1 MKTKQNKKKSR
12 EFRSRLF
19 YKNKMYFIAS
29 VIMTIVMSFLNLM
42 ISWLIQQIMDSMAN
56 QNMQSVVRCA
66 WIAASVVI
74 AYTVANAVYRAVYP
88 RFLQRAMQQY
98 RDYAFSRLTQKSLR
112 SFSKEGTAL
121 YVSALTNDCTSIEN
135 NYLAA
140 TFTLIELLFCFL
152 GALIM
157 MLYYS
162 PVMLVLAVA
171 LSFLPVAVSMTAGN
185 RLTEQEKEISK
196 KNERF
201 VSIVNELLSGF
212 PVIKSFRAEAQAS
225 RLFSQRN
232 EQAEEAKKNKRR
244 TEQLISLLANDAGI
258 IAQMG
263 IFLAGA
269 WLAISGKGVTAGV
282 VIVFVQLMNYILN
295 PISQVPL
302 LWSNRKAAIALMEK
316 LSDAL
321 SENVREEGREKLNGF
336 SEKIEVKDLTYG
348 YEPESPVL
356 KDLDVQFDAGKS
368 YAIVGG
374 SGSGKSTLLNLLMGS
389 SSNYQGEI
397 CIDGVSIKN
406 IESESLYQLMTSV
419 QQNVF
424 VFNDTIRN
432 NVTMFHEFPDKE
444 VTLALERS
452 GLSEFIEKR
461 GEDFVCGENGANLS
475 GGERQRISIARA
487 LLRKSPILLVD
498 EATAALDA
506 ATARAVSFSILN
518 LVGMTR
524 IVVTHRLEEAILRR
538 YDKILVMKNGT
549 ICEQEISI
557 RLCSRKDNFI
567 LCFRLRTEE
576 DNSWCYSSWISQ
588 YLQQHEGEWISRA
601 GHLEQVFSK

>member
-1 MKTKQNKKKSR
+1 MKTKQNKKKNR
-12 EFRSRLF
+12 EFIHQLY
-19 YKNKMYFIAS
+19 YKNRINFIVA
-29 VIMTIVMSFLNLM
+29 IILTIAMSSLNLM
-42 ISWLIQQIMDSMAN
+42 ISWLIQQIMDCTAN
-56 QNMQSVVRCA
+56 QDMQALVRSA

-185 RLTEQEKEISK
+185 RLTEQEKEISE

-212 PVIKSFRAEAQAS
+212 PVIKSFRAETQAS

-321 SENVREEGREKLNGF
+321 SENVREEGREKINGF

-348 YEPESPVL
+348 YEPESHVL

-432 NVTMFHEFPDKE
+432 NVTMFHEFSDKE

-452 GLSEFIEKR
+452 GLSELIEKR

-549 ICEQEISI
+549 ICEQG
-557 RLCSRKDNFI
+557 NFDT
-567 LCFRLRTEE
+567 LMQQKGQF
-576 DNSWCYSSWISQ
+576 YSLFQIA
-588 YLQQHEGEWISRA
+588 H
-601 GHLEQVFSK
+601 

>member
-12 EFRSRLF
+12 EFIHQLY
-19 YKNKMYFIAS
+19 YKNRINFI
-29 VIMTIVMSFLNLM
+29 VTIILTIAMSSLNLM
-42 ISWLIQQIMDSMAN
+42 ISWLIQQIMDCTAN
-56 QNMQSVVRCA
+56 QDMQALVRSA
-66 WIAASVVI
+66 WIVIIVVVI
-74 AYTVANAVYRAVYP
+74 YTIANVMYRAVYP

-162 PVMLVLAVA
+162 PMMLVLAVA

-185 RLTEQEKEISK
+185 RLTEQEKKISK

-212 PVIKSFRAEAQAS
+212 PVIKSFRAETQAS

-244 TEQLISLLANDAGI
+244 TEQLISLMANDAGI

-282 VIVFVQLMNYILN
+282 VIVFVQLMNYVLN

-321 SENVREEGREKLNGF
+321 LENVREEGREKLNGF

-348 YEPESPVL
+348 YEPESHVL
-356 KDLDVQFDAGKS
+356 KDMDAQFDAGKS

-524 IVVTHRLEEAILRR
+524 IVVTHRLEEAMLRR

-549 ICEQEISI
+549 ICEQG
-557 RLCSRKDNFI
+557 NFDT
-567 LCFRLRTEE
+567 LMQQKGQF
-576 DNSWCYSSWISQ
+576 YSLFQIA
-588 YLQQHEGEWISRA
+588 H
-601 GHLEQVFSK
+601 

>member
-1 MKTKQNKKKSR
+1 MKQNKKKSR
-12 EFRSRLF
+12 EFRHRLF
-19 YKNKMYFIAS
+19 YKNKICFIAS

-74 AYTVANAVYRAVYP
+74 AYTVANAVHRAVYP

-98 RDYAFSRLTQKSLR
+98 RDYTFSRLTQKSLR

-185 RLTEQEKEISK
+185 RLAEQEKEISK
-196 KNERF
+196 RNEHF

-212 PVIKSFRAEAQAS
+212 PVIKSFRAETQAS
-225 RLFSQRN
+225 RLFSKRN

-244 TEQLISLLANDAGI
+244 TEQMISLLANDAGI

-444 VTLALERS
+444 VILALERS

-549 ICEQEISI
+549 ICEQG
-557 RLCSRKDNFI
+557 NFDT
-567 LCFRLRTEE
+567 LMQQKGQF
-576 DNSWCYSSWISQ
+576 YSLFQIA
-588 YLQQHEGEWISRA
+588 H
-601 GHLEQVFSK
+601 

>member
-1 MKTKQNKKKSR
+1 MKQNKKKSR
-12 EFRSRLF
+12 EFRRRLF
-19 YKNKMYFIAS
+19 YKNKMCFIAS

-56 QNMQSVVRCA
+56 QNMQAVVRCA

-140 TFTLIELLFCFL
+140 TFTLIELLFCFW

-171 LSFLPVAVSMTAGN
+171 LSFLPVAVSMKAGN

-269 WLAISGKGVTAGV
+269 WLAISNKGVTAGV

-321 SENVREEGREKLNGF
+321 SENVREEGREKLNVF

-549 ICEQEISI
+549 ICEQG
-557 RLCSRKDNFI
+557 NFDT
-567 LCFRLRTEE
+567 LMQQKGQF
-576 DNSWCYSSWISQ
+576 YSLFQIA
-588 YLQQHEGEWISRA
+588 H
-601 GHLEQVFSK
+601 

>member
-1 MKTKQNKKKSR
+1 MKTKQNKKKNR
-12 EFRSRLF
+12 EFIHQLY
-19 YKNKMYFIAS
+19 YKNRINFI
-29 VIMTIVMSFLNLM
+29 VTIILTIAMSSLNLM
-42 ISWLIQQIMDSMAN
+42 ISWLIQQIMDCTAN
-56 QNMQSVVRCA
+56 QDMQALVRSA
-66 WIAASVVI
+66 WIVIIVVVI
-74 AYTVANAVYRAVYP
+74 YTIANVMYRAVYP

-171 LSFLPVAVSMTAGN
+171 LSFLPVTVSMTAGN

-212 PVIKSFRAEAQAS
+212 PVIKSFRAETQAS

-549 ICEQEISI
+549 ICEQG
-557 RLCSRKDNFI
+557 NFDT
-567 LCFRLRTEE
+567 LMQQKGQF
-576 DNSWCYSSWISQ
+576 YSLFQIA
-588 YLQQHEGEWISRA
+588 H
-601 GHLEQVFSK
+601 

>member
-1 MKTKQNKKKSR
+1 MKQNKKKSR
-12 EFRSRLF
+12 EFRRRLF
-19 YKNKMYFIAS
+19 YKNKMCFIAS

-56 QNMQSVVRCA
+56 QNMQSAVRCA

-171 LSFLPVAVSMTAGN
+171 LSFLPVAVSMKAGN

-196 KNERF
+196 KNEHF

-212 PVIKSFRAEAQAS
+212 PVIKSFRAETQAS

-348 YEPESPVL
+348 YEPESHVL

-549 ICEQEISI
+549 ICEQG
-557 RLCSRKDNFI
+557 NFDT
-567 LCFRLRTEE
+567 LMQQKGQF
-576 DNSWCYSSWISQ
+576 YSLFQIA
-588 YLQQHEGEWISRA
+588 H
-601 GHLEQVFSK
+601 

>member
-12 EFRSRLF
+12 EFIHQLY
-19 YKNKMYFIAS
+19 YKNRMNFI
-29 VIMTIVMSFLNLM
+29 VTIILTIAMSSLNLM

-56 QNMQSVVRCA
+56 QNMQAVVRCA

-140 TFTLIELLFCFL
+140 TFTLIELLFCFW

-171 LSFLPVAVSMTAGN
+171 LSFLPVAVSMKAGN

-269 WLAISGKGVTAGV
+269 WLAISNKGVTAGV

-321 SENVREEGREKLNGF
+321 SENVREEGREKLNVF

-397 CIDGVSIKN
+397 CIDSVSIKN

-432 NVTMFHEFPDKE
+432 NVTM
-444 VTLALERS
+444 R
-452 GLSEFIEKR
+452 
-461 GEDFVCGENGANLS
+461 
-475 GGERQRISIARA
+475 
-487 LLRKSPILLVD
+487 
-498 EATAALDA
+498 
-506 ATARAVSFSILN
+506 
-518 LVGMTR
+518 
-524 IVVTHRLEEAILRR
+524 
-538 YDKILVMKNGT
+538 
-549 ICEQEISI
+549 
-557 RLCSRKDNFI
+557 
-567 LCFRLRTEE
+567 
-576 DNSWCYSSWISQ
+576 
-588 YLQQHEGEWISRA
+588 
-601 GHLEQVFSK
+601 

>member
-1 MKTKQNKKKSR
+1 MKTKQNKKKNR
-12 EFRSRLF
+12 EFIHQLY
-19 YKNKMYFIAS
+19 YKNRINFIVA
-29 VIMTIVMSFLNLM
+29 IILTIAMSSLNLM
-42 ISWLIQQIMDSMAN
+42 ISWLIQQIMDCTAN
-56 QNMQSVVRCA
+56 QDMQALVRSA

-135 NYLAA
+135 NYLAS

-162 PVMLVLAVA
+162 PMMLVLAVA

-212 PVIKSFRAEAQAS
+212 PVIKSFRAETQAS

-348 YEPESPVL
+348 YEPESHVL

-432 NVTMFHEFPDKE
+432 NVTMFHEFSDKE

-452 GLSEFIEKR
+452 GLSELIEKR
-461 GEDFVCGENGANLS
+461 GEEFVCGENGANLS

-549 ICEQEISI
+549 ICEQG
-557 RLCSRKDNFI
+557 NFDT
-567 LCFRLRTEE
+567 LMQQKGQF
-576 DNSWCYSSWISQ
+576 YSLFQIA
-588 YLQQHEGEWISRA
+588 H
-601 GHLEQVFSK
+601 

>member
-1 MKTKQNKKKSR
+1 MKTKQNKKKNR
-12 EFRSRLF
+12 EFIHQLY
-19 YKNKMYFIAS
+19 YKNRINFI
-29 VIMTIVMSFLNLM
+29 VTIILTIAMSSLNLM
-42 ISWLIQQIMDSMAN
+42 ISWLIQQIMDCTAN
-56 QNMQSVVRCA
+56 QDMQALVRSA
-66 WIAASVVI
+66 WIVIIVVVI
-74 AYTVANAVYRAVYP
+74 YTIANVMYRAVYP

-212 PVIKSFRAEAQAS
+212 PVIKSFRAETQAS

-244 TEQLISLLANDAGI
+244 TEQQISLLANDAGI

-549 ICEQEISI
+549 ICEQG
-557 RLCSRKDNFI
+557 NFDT
-567 LCFRLRTEE
+567 LMQQKGQF
-576 DNSWCYSSWISQ
+576 YSLFQIA
-588 YLQQHEGEWISRA
+588 H
-601 GHLEQVFSK
+601 

>member
-1 MKTKQNKKKSR
+1 MKTKQNKKKNR
-12 EFRSRLF
+12 EFIHQLY
-19 YKNKMYFIAS
+19 YKNRINFI
-29 VIMTIVMSFLNLM
+29 VTIILTIAMSSLNLM
-42 ISWLIQQIMDSMAN
+42 ISWLIQQIMDCTAN
-56 QNMQSVVRCA
+56 QYMQALVRSA
-66 WIAASVVI
+66 WIVIIVVVI
-74 AYTVANAVYRAVYP
+74 YTIANVMYRAVYP

-212 PVIKSFRAEAQAS
+212 PVIKSFRAETQAS

-461 GEDFVCGENGANLS
+461 GEEFVCGENGANLS

-549 ICEQEISI
+549 ICEQG
-557 RLCSRKDNFI
+557 NFDT
-567 LCFRLRTEE
+567 LMQQKGQF
-576 DNSWCYSSWISQ
+576 YSLFQIA
-588 YLQQHEGEWISRA
+588 H
-601 GHLEQVFSK
+601 

>member
-1 MKTKQNKKKSR
+1 MKQNKKKSR
-12 EFRSRLF
+12 EFRRRLF
-19 YKNKMYFIAS
+19 YKNKMCFIAS

-56 QNMQSVVRCA
+56 QNMQSAVRCA

-140 TFTLIELLFCFL
+140 TFTLIEFLFCFL

-212 PVIKSFRAEAQAS
+212 PVIKSFRAETQAS

-269 WLAISGKGVTAGV
+269 WLAISNKGVTAGV

-348 YEPESPVL
+348 YEPESHVL

-424 VFNDTIRN
+424 IFNDTIRN
-432 NVTMFHEFPDKE
+432 NVTMFHEFPDRE

-549 ICEQEISI
+549 ICEQG
-557 RLCSRKDNFI
+557 NFDT
-567 LCFRLRTEE
+567 LMQQKGQF
-576 DNSWCYSSWISQ
+576 YSLFQIA
-588 YLQQHEGEWISRA
+588 H
-601 GHLEQVFSK
+601 

>member
-1 MKTKQNKKKSR
+1 MKQNKKKSR
-12 EFRSRLF
+12 EFKRRLF
-19 YKNKMYFIAS
+19 YKNKMCFIAS

-140 TFTLIELLFCFL
+140 TFTLIEFLFCFL

-212 PVIKSFRAEAQAS
+212 PVIKSFRAETQAS

-348 YEPESPVL
+348 YEPESHVL

-461 GEDFVCGENGANLS
+461 GEDFVCGENGSNLS

-549 ICEQEISI
+549 ICEQG
-557 RLCSRKDNFI
+557 NFDT
-567 LCFRLRTEE
+567 LMQQKGQF
-576 DNSWCYSSWISQ
+576 YSLFQIA
-588 YLQQHEGEWISRA
+588 H
-601 GHLEQVFSK
+601 

>member
-1 MKTKQNKKKSR
+1 MKQNKKKSR
-12 EFRSRLF
+12 EFRRRLF
-19 YKNKMYFIAS
+19 YKNKICFIAS

-42 ISWLIQQIMDSMAN
+42 ISWLIQQIMDCTAN
-56 QNMQSVVRCA
+56 QDMQALVRSA
-66 WIAASVVI
+66 WIVIIVVVI
-74 AYTVANAVYRAVYP
+74 YTIANVMYRAVYP

-212 PVIKSFRAEAQAS
+212 PVIKSFRAETQAS

-461 GEDFVCGENGANLS
+461 GEEFVCGENGANLS

-549 ICEQEISI
+549 ICEQG
-557 RLCSRKDNFI
+557 NFDT
-567 LCFRLRTEE
+567 LMQQKGQF
-576 DNSWCYSSWISQ
+576 YSLFQIA
-588 YLQQHEGEWISRA
+588 H
-601 GHLEQVFSK
+601 

>member
-1 MKTKQNKKKSR
+1 MKTKQNKKKNR
-12 EFRSRLF
+12 EFIHQLY
-19 YKNKMYFIAS
+19 YKNRINFI
-29 VIMTIVMSFLNLM
+29 VTIILTIAMSSINLM

-74 AYTVANAVYRAVYP
+74 AYTVSNAVYRAVYP

-212 PVIKSFRAEAQAS
+212 PVIKSFRAETQAS

-461 GEDFVCGENGANLS
+461 GEEFVCGENGANLS

-549 ICEQEISI
+549 ICEQGKFDT
-557 RLCSRKDNFI
+557 LMQQKGQF
-567 LCFRLRTEE
+567 
-576 DNSWCYSSWISQ
+576 YSLFQIA
-588 YLQQHEGEWISRA
+588 H
-601 GHLEQVFSK
+601 

>member
-12 EFRSRLF
+12 EFIHQLY
-19 YKNKMYFIAS
+19 YKNRMNFI
-29 VIMTIVMSFLNLM
+29 VTIILTIAMSSLNLM

-56 QNMQSVVRCA
+56 QNMQAVVRCA

-140 TFTLIELLFCFL
+140 TFTLIELLFCFW

-171 LSFLPVAVSMTAGN
+171 LSFLPVAVSMKAGN

-269 WLAISGKGVTAGV
+269 WLAISNKGVTAGV

-321 SENVREEGREKLNGF
+321 SENVREEGREKLNVF

-397 CIDGVSIKN
+397 CIDSVSIKN

-432 NVTMFHEFPDKE
+432 NVTMFHEFSDKE

-487 LLRKSPILLVD
+487 LLRKSPIILVD

-518 LVGMTR
+518 LIGMTR

-549 ICEQEISI
+549 ICEQG
-557 RLCSRKDNFI
+557 NFDT
-567 LCFRLRTEE
+567 LMQQKGQF
-576 DNSWCYSSWISQ
+576 YSLFQIA
-588 YLQQHEGEWISRA
+588 H
-601 GHLEQVFSK
+601 

>member
-1 MKTKQNKKKSR
+1 MKQNKKKSR
-12 EFRSRLF
+12 EFRCRLF
-19 YKNKMYFIAS
+19 YKNKMCFIAS

-56 QNMQSVVRCA
+56 QNMQSAVRCA

-140 TFTLIELLFCFL
+140 TFTLIEFLFCFL

-212 PVIKSFRAEAQAS
+212 PVIKSFRAETQAS

-348 YEPESPVL
+348 YEPESHVL

-549 ICEQEISI
+549 ICEQG
-557 RLCSRKDNFI
+557 NFDT
-567 LCFRLRTEE
+567 LMQQKGQF
-576 DNSWCYSSWISQ
+576 YSLFQIA
-588 YLQQHEGEWISRA
+588 H
-601 GHLEQVFSK
+601 

>member
-1 MKTKQNKKKSR
+1 MKQNKKKSR
-12 EFRSRLF
+12 EFKRRLF
-19 YKNKMYFIAS
+19 YKNKMCFIAS

-88 RFLQRAMQQY
+88 RFLQRAIQQY

-212 PVIKSFRAEAQAS
+212 PVIKSFRAETQAS

-348 YEPESPVL
+348 YEPESHVL

-389 SSNYQGEI
+389 SSNYRGEI

-487 LLRKSPILLVD
+487 LLRKSPILLID

-549 ICEQEISI
+549 ICEQG
-557 RLCSRKDNFI
+557 NFDT
-567 LCFRLRTEE
+567 LMQQKGQF
-576 DNSWCYSSWISQ
+576 YSLFQIA
-588 YLQQHEGEWISRA
+588 H
-601 GHLEQVFSK
+601 

>member
-1 MKTKQNKKKSR
+1 MKTKQNKKKNR
-12 EFRSRLF
+12 EFIHQLY
-19 YKNKMYFIAS
+19 YKNRINFI
-29 VIMTIVMSFLNLM
+29 VTIILTIAMSSLNLM
-42 ISWLIQQIMDSMAN
+42 ISWLIQQIMDCTAN
-56 QNMQSVVRCA
+56 QDMQALVRSA
-66 WIAASVVI
+66 WIVIIVVVI
-74 AYTVANAVYRAVYP
+74 YTIANVMYRAVYP

-212 PVIKSFRAEAQAS
+212 PVIKSFRAETQAS

-487 LLRKSPILLVD
+487 LLRKSPILLID

-549 ICEQEISI
+549 ICEQG
-557 RLCSRKDNFI
+557 NFDT
-567 LCFRLRTEE
+567 LMQQKGQF
-576 DNSWCYSSWISQ
+576 YSLFQIA
-588 YLQQHEGEWISRA
+588 H
-601 GHLEQVFSK
+601 

>member
-12 EFRSRLF
+12 EFIHQLY
-19 YKNKMYFIAS
+19 YKNRINFI
-29 VIMTIVMSFLNLM
+29 VTIILTIAMSSLNLM
-42 ISWLIQQIMDSMAN
+42 ISWLIQQIMDCTAN
-56 QNMQSVVRCA
+56 QDMQALVRSA
-66 WIAASVVI
+66 WIVIIVVVI
-74 AYTVANAVYRAVYP
+74 YTIANVMYRAVYP

-212 PVIKSFRAEAQAS
+212 PVIKSFRAETQAS

-348 YEPESPVL
+348 YEPESHVL
-356 KDLDVQFDAGKS
+356 KDMDAQFDAGKS

-461 GEDFVCGENGANLS
+461 GEEFVCGENGANLS

-549 ICEQEISI
+549 ICEQG
-557 RLCSRKDNFI
+557 NFDT
-567 LCFRLRTEE
+567 LMQQKGQF
-576 DNSWCYSSWISQ
+576 YSLFQIA
-588 YLQQHEGEWISRA
+588 H
-601 GHLEQVFSK
+601 

>member
-1 MKTKQNKKKSR
+1 MKTKQNKKKNR
-12 EFRSRLF
+12 EFIHQLY
-19 YKNKMYFIAS
+19 YKNRINFI
-29 VIMTIVMSFLNLM
+29 VTIILTIAMSSLNLM
-42 ISWLIQQIMDSMAN
+42 ISWLIQQIMDCTAN
-56 QNMQSVVRCA
+56 QDMQALVRSA
-66 WIAASVVI
+66 WIVIIVVVI
-74 AYTVANAVYRAVYP
+74 YTIANVMYRAVYP

-212 PVIKSFRAEAQAS
+212 PVIKSFRAETQAS

-232 EQAEEAKKNKRR
+232 EQAEEAKKNKCR

-348 YEPESPVL
+348 YEPESHVL
-356 KDLDVQFDAGKS
+356 KDMDAQFDAGKS

-461 GEDFVCGENGANLS
+461 GEEFVCGENGANLS

-549 ICEQEISI
+549 ICEQG
-557 RLCSRKDNFI
+557 NFDT
-567 LCFRLRTEE
+567 LMQQKGQF
-576 DNSWCYSSWISQ
+576 YSLFQIA
-588 YLQQHEGEWISRA
+588 H
-601 GHLEQVFSK
+601 

>member
-12 EFRSRLF
+12 EFIHQLY
-19 YKNKMYFIAS
+19 YKNRMNFI
-29 VIMTIVMSFLNLM
+29 VTIILTIAMSSLNLM

-56 QNMQSVVRCA
+56 QNMQAVVRCA

-140 TFTLIELLFCFL
+140 TFTLIEFLFCFL

-212 PVIKSFRAEAQAS
+212 PVIKSFRAETQAS

-348 YEPESPVL
+348 YEPESHVL

-538 YDKILVMKNGT
+538 YDKIFVMKNGT
-549 ICEQEISI
+549 ICEQG
-557 RLCSRKDNFI
+557 NFDT
-567 LCFRLRTEE
+567 LMQQKGQF
-576 DNSWCYSSWISQ
+576 YSLFQIA
-588 YLQQHEGEWISRA
+588 H
-601 GHLEQVFSK
+601 

>member
-1 MKTKQNKKKSR
+1 MKTKQNKKKNR
-12 EFRSRLF
+12 EFIHQLY
-19 YKNKMYFIAS
+19 YKNRINFI
-29 VIMTIVMSFLNLM
+29 VTIILTIAMSSLNLM
-42 ISWLIQQIMDSMAN
+42 ISWLIQQIMDCTAN
-56 QNMQSVVRCA
+56 QDMQALVRSA
-66 WIAASVVI
+66 WIVIIVVVI
-74 AYTVANAVYRAVYP
+74 YTIANVMYRAVYP

-171 LSFLPVAVSMTAGN
+171 LSFLPVAVSMKAGN

-269 WLAISGKGVTAGV
+269 WLAISNKGVTAGV

-321 SENVREEGREKLNGF
+321 SENVREEGREKLNVF

-397 CIDGVSIKN
+397 CIDSVSIKN

-432 NVTMFHEFPDKE
+432 NVTMFHEFSDKE

-487 LLRKSPILLVD
+487 LLRKSPIILVD

-549 ICEQEISI
+549 ICEQG
-557 RLCSRKDNFI
+557 NFDT
-567 LCFRLRTEE
+567 LMQQKGQF
-576 DNSWCYSSWISQ
+576 YSLFQIA
-588 YLQQHEGEWISRA
+588 H
-601 GHLEQVFSK
+601 

>member
-1 MKTKQNKKKSR
+1 MKTKQNKKKNR
-12 EFRSRLF
+12 EFIHQLY
-19 YKNKMYFIAS
+19 YKNRINFI
-29 VIMTIVMSFLNLM
+29 VTIILTIAMSSLNLM
-42 ISWLIQQIMDSMAN
+42 ISWLIQQIMDCTAN
-56 QNMQSVVRCA
+56 QDMQALVRSA
-66 WIAASVVI
+66 WIVIIVVVI
-74 AYTVANAVYRAVYP
+74 YTIANVMYRAVYP

-212 PVIKSFRAEAQAS
+212 PVIKSFRAETQAS

-424 VFNDTIRN
+424 VFNGTIRN

-452 GLSEFIEKR
+452 GLSEFIEKH
-461 GEDFVCGENGANLS
+461 GEEFVCGENGANLS

-549 ICEQEISI
+549 ICEQG
-557 RLCSRKDNFI
+557 NFDT
-567 LCFRLRTEE
+567 LMQQKGQF
-576 DNSWCYSSWISQ
+576 YSLFQIA
-588 YLQQHEGEWISRA
+588 H
-601 GHLEQVFSK
+601 

>member
-1 MKTKQNKKKSR
+1 MKTKQNKKKNR
-12 EFRSRLF
+12 EFIHQLY
-19 YKNKMYFIAS
+19 YKNRINFI
-29 VIMTIVMSFLNLM
+29 VTIILTIAMSSINLM
-42 ISWLIQQIMDSMAN
+42 ISWLIQQIMDCTAN
-56 QNMQSVVRCA
+56 QDMQALVRSA
-66 WIAASVVI
+66 WIVIIVVVI
-74 AYTVANAVYRAVYP
+74 YTIANVMYRAVYP

-348 YEPESPVL
+348 YEPESHVL
-356 KDLDVQFDAGKS
+356 KDMDAQFDAGKS

-461 GEDFVCGENGANLS
+461 GEEFVCGENGANLS

-549 ICEQEISI
+549 ICEQG
-557 RLCSRKDNFI
+557 NFDT
-567 LCFRLRTEE
+567 LMQQKGQF
-576 DNSWCYSSWISQ
+576 YSLFQIA
-588 YLQQHEGEWISRA
+588 H
-601 GHLEQVFSK
+601 

>member
-12 EFRSRLF
+12 EFIHQLY
-19 YKNKMYFIAS
+19 YKNRINFI
-29 VIMTIVMSFLNLM
+29 VTIILTIAMSSLNLM
-42 ISWLIQQIMDSMAN
+42 ISWLIQQIMDCTAN
-56 QNMQSVVRCA
+56 QDMQALVRSA
-66 WIAASVVI
+66 WIVIIVVVI
-74 AYTVANAVYRAVYP
+74 YTIANVMYRAVYP

-135 NYLAA
+135 NYLVA

-185 RLTEQEKEISK
+185 RLTEQEKKISK

-212 PVIKSFRAEAQAS
+212 PVIKSFRAETQAS

-348 YEPESPVL
+348 YEPESHVL
-356 KDLDVQFDAGKS
+356 KDLNVQFDAGKS

-549 ICEQEISI
+549 ICEQG
-557 RLCSRKDNFI
+557 NFDT
-567 LCFRLRTEE
+567 LMQQKGQF
-576 DNSWCYSSWISQ
+576 YSLFQIA
-588 YLQQHEGEWISRA
+588 H
-601 GHLEQVFSK
+601 

>member
-1 MKTKQNKKKSR
+1 MKTKQNKKKNR
-12 EFRSRLF
+12 EFIHQLY
-19 YKNKMYFIAS
+19 YKNRINFI
-29 VIMTIVMSFLNLM
+29 VTIILTIAMSSLNLM
-42 ISWLIQQIMDSMAN
+42 ISWLIQQIMDCTAN
-56 QNMQSVVRCA
+56 QDMQALVRSA
-66 WIAASVVI
+66 WIVIIVVVI
-74 AYTVANAVYRAVYP
+74 YTIANVMYRAVYP

-212 PVIKSFRAEAQAS
+212 PVIKSFRAETQAS

-374 SGSGKSTLLNLLMGS
+374 SGSGKSPLLNLLMGS

-461 GEDFVCGENGANLS
+461 GEEFVCGENGANLS

-549 ICEQEISI
+549 ICEQG
-557 RLCSRKDNFI
+557 NFDT
-567 LCFRLRTEE
+567 LMQQKGQF
-576 DNSWCYSSWISQ
+576 YSLFQIA
-588 YLQQHEGEWISRA
+588 H
-601 GHLEQVFSK
+601 

>member
-1 MKTKQNKKKSR
+1 MKQNKKKSR
-12 EFRSRLF
+12 EFKRRLF
-19 YKNKMYFIAS
+19 YKNKMCFIAS

-140 TFTLIELLFCFL
+140 TFTLIELLFCFW

-171 LSFLPVAVSMTAGN
+171 LSFLPVAVSMKAGN

-269 WLAISGKGVTAGV
+269 WLAISNKGVTAGV

-348 YEPESPVL
+348 YEPESHVL

-406 IESESLYQLMTSV
+406 IESDSLYQLMTSV

-549 ICEQEISI
+549 ICEQG
-557 RLCSRKDNFI
+557 NFDT
-567 LCFRLRTEE
+567 LMQQKGQF
-576 DNSWCYSSWISQ
+576 YSLFQIA
-588 YLQQHEGEWISRA
+588 H
-601 GHLEQVFSK
+601 

>member
-1 MKTKQNKKKSR
+1 MKTKQNKKKNR
-12 EFRSRLF
+12 EFIHQLY
-19 YKNKMYFIAS
+19 YKNRINFI
-29 VIMTIVMSFLNLM
+29 VTIILTIAMSSLNLM
-42 ISWLIQQIMDSMAN
+42 ISWLIQQIMDCTAN
-56 QNMQSVVRCA
+56 QDMQALVRSA
-66 WIAASVVI
+66 WIVIIVVVI
-74 AYTVANAVYRAVYP
+74 YTIANVMYRAVYP

-212 PVIKSFRAEAQAS
+212 PVIKSFRAETQAS

-461 GEDFVCGENGANLS
+461 GEEFVCDENGANLS

-549 ICEQEISI
+549 ICEQG
-557 RLCSRKDNFI
+557 NFDT
-567 LCFRLRTEE
+567 LMQQKGQF
-576 DNSWCYSSWISQ
+576 YSLFQIA
-588 YLQQHEGEWISRA
+588 H
-601 GHLEQVFSK
+601 

>member
-1 MKTKQNKKKSR
+1 MKQNKKKSR
-12 EFRSRLF
+12 EFRRRLF
-19 YKNKMYFIAS
+19 YKNKMHFITS
-29 VIMTIVMSFLNLM
+29 VIMTIFMSFLNLM

-56 QNMQSVVRCA
+56 QNMQAVGRCA

-74 AYTVANAVYRAVYP
+74 AYTVANAVHRAVYP

-98 RDYAFSRLTQKSLR
+98 RDYAFLRLTQKSLR

-185 RLTEQEKEISK
+185 RLAEQEKEISK
-196 KNERF
+196 KNEHF

-212 PVIKSFRAEAQAS
+212 PVIKSFRAETQAS

-336 SEKIEVKDLTYG
+336 SEKIEMKNLTYG

-397 CIDGVSIKN
+397 CIDSVSIKN

-432 NVTMFHEFPDKE
+432 NVTMFHEFSDKE

-549 ICEQEISI
+549 ICEQG
-557 RLCSRKDNFI
+557 NFDT
-567 LCFRLRTEE
+567 LMQQKGQF
-576 DNSWCYSSWISQ
+576 YSLFQIA
-588 YLQQHEGEWISRA
+588 H
-601 GHLEQVFSK
+601 

>member
-1 MKTKQNKKKSR
+1 MKTKQNKKKNR
-12 EFRSRLF
+12 EFIHQLY
-19 YKNKMYFIAS
+19 YKNRINFI
-29 VIMTIVMSFLNLM
+29 VTIILTIAMSSLNLM
-42 ISWLIQQIMDSMAN
+42 ISWLIQQIMDCTAN
-56 QNMQSVVRCA
+56 QDMQALVRSA
-66 WIAASVVI
+66 WIVIIVVVI
-74 AYTVANAVYRAVYP
+74 YTIANVMYRAVYP

-140 TFTLIELLFCFL
+140 TFTMIELLFCFL

-212 PVIKSFRAEAQAS
+212 PVIKSFRAETQAS

-549 ICEQEISI
+549 ICEQG
-557 RLCSRKDNFI
+557 NFDT
-567 LCFRLRTEE
+567 LMQQKGQF
-576 DNSWCYSSWISQ
+576 YSLFQIA
-588 YLQQHEGEWISRA
+588 H
-601 GHLEQVFSK
+601 

>member
-1 MKTKQNKKKSR
+1 MKTKQNKKKNR
-12 EFRSRLF
+12 EFIHQLY
-19 YKNKMYFIAS
+19 YKNRINFIVA
-29 VIMTIVMSFLNLM
+29 IILTIAMSSLNLM
-42 ISWLIQQIMDSMAN
+42 ISWLIQQIMDCTAN
-56 QNMQSVVRCA
+56 QDMQALVRSA

-162 PVMLVLAVA
+162 PMMLVLAVA

-212 PVIKSFRAEAQAS
+212 PVIKSFRAETQAS

-269 WLAISGKGVTAGV
+269 WLAISSKGVTAGV
-282 VIVFVQLMNYILN
+282 VIVFVQLMNYVLN

-452 GLSEFIEKR
+452 GLSEFIEKH
-461 GEDFVCGENGANLS
+461 GEEFVCGENGANLS

-549 ICEQEISI
+549 ICEQG
-557 RLCSRKDNFI
+557 NFDT
-567 LCFRLRTEE
+567 LMQQKGQF
-576 DNSWCYSSWISQ
+576 YSLFQIA
-588 YLQQHEGEWISRA
+588 H
-601 GHLEQVFSK
+601 

>member
-1 MKTKQNKKKSR
+1 MKTKQNKKKNR
-12 EFRSRLF
+12 EFIHQLY
-19 YKNKMYFIAS
+19 YKNRINFI
-29 VIMTIVMSFLNLM
+29 VTIILTIAMSSLNLM
-42 ISWLIQQIMDSMAN
+42 ISWLIQQIMDCTAN
-56 QNMQSVVRCA
+56 QDMQALVRSA
-66 WIAASVVI
+66 WIVIIVVVI
-74 AYTVANAVYRAVYP
+74 YTIANVMYRAVYP

-212 PVIKSFRAEAQAS
+212 PVIKSFRAETQAS

-232 EQAEEAKKNKRR
+232 EQTEEAKKNKRR

-269 WLAISGKGVTAGV
+269 WLAISNKGVTAGV

-348 YEPESPVL
+348 YEPESHVL

-389 SSNYQGEI
+389 SSNYRGEI

-424 VFNDTIRN
+424 IFNDTIRN
-432 NVTMFHEFPDKE
+432 NVTMFHEFPDRE

-549 ICEQEISI
+549 ICEQG
-557 RLCSRKDNFI
+557 NFDT
-567 LCFRLRTEE
+567 LMQQKGQF
-576 DNSWCYSSWISQ
+576 YSLFQIA
-588 YLQQHEGEWISRA
+588 H
-601 GHLEQVFSK
+601 

>member
-1 MKTKQNKKKSR
+1 MKTKQNKKKNR
-12 EFRSRLF
+12 EFIHQLY
-19 YKNKMYFIAS
+19 YKNRINFI
-29 VIMTIVMSFLNLM
+29 VTIILTIAMSSLNLM
-42 ISWLIQQIMDSMAN
+42 ISWLIQQIMDCTAN
-56 QNMQSVVRCA
+56 QDMQALVRSA
-66 WIAASVVI
+66 WIVIIVVVI
-74 AYTVANAVYRAVYP
+74 YTIANVMYRAVYP

-212 PVIKSFRAEAQAS
+212 PVIKSFRAETQAS

-461 GEDFVCGENGANLS
+461 GEEFVCGENGANLS

-506 ATARAVSFSILN
+506 AAARAVSFSILN

-549 ICEQEISI
+549 ICEQG
-557 RLCSRKDNFI
+557 NFDT
-567 LCFRLRTEE
+567 LMQQKGQF
-576 DNSWCYSSWISQ
+576 YSLFQIA
-588 YLQQHEGEWISRA
+588 H
-601 GHLEQVFSK
+601 

>member
-1 MKTKQNKKKSR
+1 MKQNKKKSR
-12 EFRSRLF
+12 EFRRRLF
-19 YKNKMYFIAS
+19 YKNKMCFIAS

-56 QNMQSVVRCA
+56 QNMQSAVRCA

-140 TFTLIELLFCFL
+140 TFTLIEFLFCFL

-212 PVIKSFRAEAQAS
+212 PVIKSFRAETQAS

-348 YEPESPVL
+348 YEPESHVL

-506 ATARAVSFSILN
+506 ATARAISFSILN

-549 ICEQEISI
+549 ICEQG
-557 RLCSRKDNFI
+557 NFDT
-567 LCFRLRTEE
+567 LMQQKGQF
-576 DNSWCYSSWISQ
+576 YSLFQIA
-588 YLQQHEGEWISRA
+588 H
-601 GHLEQVFSK
+601 

>member
-1 MKTKQNKKKSR
+1 MKTKQNKKKNR
-12 EFRSRLF
+12 EFIHQLY
-19 YKNKMYFIAS
+19 YKNRINFI
-29 VIMTIVMSFLNLM
+29 VTIILTIAMSSLNLM
-42 ISWLIQQIMDSMAN
+42 ISWLIQQIMDCTAN
-56 QNMQSVVRCA
+56 QDMQALVRSA
-66 WIAASVVI
+66 WIVIIVVVI
-74 AYTVANAVYRAVYP
+74 YTIANVMYRAVYP

-171 LSFLPVAVSMTAGN
+171 LSFLPVAVSMKAGN

-212 PVIKSFRAEAQAS
+212 PVIKSFRAETQAS

-452 GLSEFIEKR
+452 GLSEFIEKH
-461 GEDFVCGENGANLS
+461 GEEFVCGENGANLS

-506 ATARAVSFSILN
+506 VTARAVSFSILN

-549 ICEQEISI
+549 ICV
-557 RLCSRKDNFI
+557 LGNFVT
-567 LCFRLRTEE
+567 LMQQKGQF
-576 DNSWCYSSWISQ
+576 YSLFQIA
-588 YLQQHEGEWISRA
+588 H
-601 GHLEQVFSK
+601 

>member
-1 MKTKQNKKKSR
+1 MKTKQNKKKNR
-12 EFRSRLF
+12 EFIHQLY
-19 YKNKMYFIAS
+19 YKNRINFI
-29 VIMTIVMSFLNLM
+29 VTIILTIAMSSLNLM
-42 ISWLIQQIMDSMAN
+42 ISWLIQQIMDCTAN
-56 QNMQSVVRCA
+56 QDMQALVRSA
-66 WIAASVVI
+66 WIVIIVVVI
-74 AYTVANAVYRAVYP
+74 YTIANVMYRAVYP

-212 PVIKSFRAEAQAS
+212 PVIKSFRAETQAS

-316 LSDAL
+316 LSDTL

-461 GEDFVCGENGANLS
+461 GEEFVCGENGANLS

-549 ICEQEISI
+549 ICEQG
-557 RLCSRKDNFI
+557 NFDT
-567 LCFRLRTEE
+567 LMQQKGQF
-576 DNSWCYSSWISQ
+576 YSLFQIA
-588 YLQQHEGEWISRA
+588 H
-601 GHLEQVFSK
+601 

>member
-1 MKTKQNKKKSR
+1 MKQNKKKSR
-12 EFRSRLF
+12 EFRRRLF
-19 YKNKMYFIAS
+19 YKNKMCFIAS

-98 RDYAFSRLTQKSLR
+98 RDYTFSRLTQKSLR

-140 TFTLIELLFCFL
+140 TFTLIEFLFCFL

-212 PVIKSFRAEAQAS
+212 PVIKSFRAETQAS

-269 WLAISGKGVTAGV
+269 WLAISNKGVTAGV

-321 SENVREEGREKLNGF
+321 SENVREEGRKKLNGF

-348 YEPESPVL
+348 YEPESHVL

-424 VFNDTIRN
+424 IFNDTIRN

-538 YDKILVMKNGT
+538 YDKIFVMKNGT
-549 ICEQEISI
+549 ICEQG
-557 RLCSRKDNFI
+557 NFDT
-567 LCFRLRTEE
+567 LMQQKGQF
-576 DNSWCYSSWISQ
+576 YSLFQIA
-588 YLQQHEGEWISRA
+588 H
-601 GHLEQVFSK
+601 

>member
-1 MKTKQNKKKSR
+1 MKQNKKKSR
-12 EFRSRLF
+12 EFKRRLF
-19 YKNKMYFIAS
+19 YKNKMCFIAS

-56 QNMQSVVRCA
+56 QNMQAVVRCA

-140 TFTLIELLFCFL
+140 TFTLIELLFCFW

-171 LSFLPVAVSMTAGN
+171 LSFLPVAVSMKAGN

-269 WLAISGKGVTAGV
+269 WLAISNKGVTAGV

-321 SENVREEGREKLNGF
+321 SENVREEGREKLNVF

-397 CIDGVSIKN
+397 CIDSVSIKN

-432 NVTMFHEFPDKE
+432 NVTMFHEFSDKE

-549 ICEQEISI
+549 ICEQG
-557 RLCSRKDNFI
+557 NFDT
-567 LCFRLRTEE
+567 LMQQKGQF
-576 DNSWCYSSWISQ
+576 YSLFQIA
-588 YLQQHEGEWISRA
+588 H
-601 GHLEQVFSK
+601 

>member
-1 MKTKQNKKKSR
+1 MKTKQNKKKNR
-12 EFRSRLF
+12 EFIHQLY
-19 YKNKMYFIAS
+19 YKNRINFIVA
-29 VIMTIVMSFLNLM
+29 IILTIAMSSLNLM
-42 ISWLIQQIMDSMAN
+42 ISWLIQQIMDCTAN
-56 QNMQSVVRCA
+56 QDMQALVRSA

-212 PVIKSFRAEAQAS
+212 PVIKSFRAETRAS

-321 SENVREEGREKLNGF
+321 SENVREAGREKINGF

-348 YEPESPVL
+348 YEPESHVL

-432 NVTMFHEFPDKE
+432 NVTMFHEFSDKE

-452 GLSEFIEKR
+452 GLSELIEKR

-549 ICEQEISI
+549 ICEQG
-557 RLCSRKDNFI
+557 NFDT
-567 LCFRLRTEE
+567 LMQQKGQF
-576 DNSWCYSSWISQ
+576 YSLFQIA
-588 YLQQHEGEWISRA
+588 H
-601 GHLEQVFSK
+601 